1 MNFPLQIFLNDVN
14 HGYKA
19 ALLKKSSMWLLPS
32 YLAVATYCYYEK
44 VRRTMRT
51 AIVSRFLKENMTNFK
66 NLLF

>member
-1 MNFPLQIFLNDVN
+1 MNFPSQILLNDIN

-19 ALLKKSSMWLLPS
+19 ALLKKGSMWLLPS

-44 VRRTMRT
+44 VCRTMHT
-51 AIVSRFLKENMTNFK
+51 AIVSRLVKENMTNFK

>member
-1 MNFPLQIFLNDVN
+1 MNFPSQILLNDIN

-19 ALLKKSSMWLLPS
+19 ALLKKGSMWLLPS

-44 VRRTMRT
+44 VRITMRT
-51 AIVSRFLKENMTNFK
+51 AIVLPLLKENMTNFK